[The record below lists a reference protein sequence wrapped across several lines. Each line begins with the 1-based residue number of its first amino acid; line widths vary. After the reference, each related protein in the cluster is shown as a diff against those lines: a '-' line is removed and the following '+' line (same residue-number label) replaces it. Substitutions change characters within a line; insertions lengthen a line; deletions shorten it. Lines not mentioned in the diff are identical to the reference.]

1 MKLLNFDG
9 SKHLKMNRKIFCLFL
24 SLVCLLLSIL
34 CMQVMLKLFWSRHVK
49 MSVSLK
55 VFNVKK
61 GSNPALDQGEALN
74 ILKFEKGKSVIGQKN
89 LNKIFDHPDV
99 KNRKIV
105 AFSIIGAFR
114 KGKSFFLNY
123 CLRYMYANVST
134 KFLRHNLKI
143 FIEFFCSTNR

>member
-1 MKLLNFDG
+1 
-9 SKHLKMNRKIFCLFL
+9 
-24 SLVCLLLSIL
+24 
-34 CMQVMLKLFWSRHVK
+34 

-74 ILKFEKGKSVIGQKN
+74 ILKFEKGKSVIDQKN
-89 LNKIFDHPDV
+89 LKIFDHPDV

-123 CLRYMYANVST
+123 CLRYMYANVSS
-134 KFLRHNLKI
+134 KSLRHNFKI
-143 FIEFFCSTNR
+143 FIDFFCSTNR